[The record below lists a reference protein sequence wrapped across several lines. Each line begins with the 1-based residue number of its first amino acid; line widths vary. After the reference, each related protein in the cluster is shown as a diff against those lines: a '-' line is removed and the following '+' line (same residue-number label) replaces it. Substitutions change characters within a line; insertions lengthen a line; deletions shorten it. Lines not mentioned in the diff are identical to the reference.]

1 LADLQRQTARH
12 DALDT
17 LNSQGSAPLTLG
29 SPFVS
34 ATATVFLIAFLMAF
48 AVLML
53 AGMASLPYL
62 NGDVTLADRDYLKA
76 NCNICKGQKGDKG
89 DQGMQGISGTSG
101 QSGAKGDKG
110 DPGTNAVC
118 LPNPLYPCAKGDKG
132 DKGDT
137 GPTGPTGVGTKG
149 DQGDSGPTGPTGA
162 TGATGAQGVPGATGA
177 TGPQGEQGV
186 PGPPFNGN
194 ATFESVNVTG
204 PVHCE
209 VPIDQSCIGEGGC
222 FNFSLCNITTEGI
235 TIEGIT
241 TAPYFQ
247 LGGVNSTFPVTF
259 QVGNTGSPYHT
270 AVFGRR
276 FGVSPPAYQL
286 ALFQTYATN
295 VLIESA
301 QFLTLRSIF
310 DVNVI
315 SESGAVNFVSQAGS
329 MTFNSVTDMYFIVA
343 GLTNVMKMAPA
354 VYFNVSTTYMDVS
367 VQYISNSIPLE
378 PVRFEDSDGVSFN
391 NTFLFNGGTASQT
404 YDCGLPGVLILND
417 TVVINGDLILRG
429 TLYASN
435 NYSVCPFPL
444 PVIPSDGRVKRRIR
458 DADTAEAYERITKK
472 MPIKSFRYTDEY
484 LSTPG
489 RPAHIGNG
497 TYVGVIAQD
506 MTRDFGY
513 MVSKGPG
520 KVGDRELHDMHH
532 IHPDLLYGELVA
544 TLQHIRKLHERLADR
559 VEYMERQVSR
569 TTMDAYH
576 RGKSVLGRKL
586 EQGKDAVQSAESQV
600 NKAISFLHSR
610 LERLERS
617 VTVD

>member
-1 LADLQRQTARH
+1 MADLQRLTSQREAVE
-12 DALDT
+12 T
-17 LNSQGSAPLTLG
+17 LNSQGTGPLTMG
-29 SPFVS
+29 SPFVN

-48 AVLML
+48 AMLML
-53 AGMASLPYL
+53 AGMSGLPYL
-62 NGDVTLADRDYLKA
+62 NADVTLADRDYLKA

-89 DQGMQGISGTSG
+89 DTGQQGTSGTSG

-149 DQGDSGPTGPTGA
+149 DQGESGPTGPTGA
-162 TGATGAQGVPGATGA
+162 TGATGPTGAQGAQGIPGE
-177 TGPQGEQGV
+177 TGPTGV
-186 PGPPFNGN
+186 PGPPFSGN

-204 PVHCE
+204 PFHCE
-209 VPIDQSCIGEGGC
+209 VAIDQSCLGEGGC

-247 LGGVNSTFPVTF
+247 LGGVNSTLPVTF
-259 QVGNTGSPYHT
+259 QVGNTGSPYGT

-286 ALFQTYATN
+286 ALFQVYATN
-295 VLIESA
+295 VLIEAA
-301 QFLTLRSIF
+301 QFLTLRSVF
-310 DVNVI
+310 DINII
-315 SESGAVNFVSQAGS
+315 SESGAVNFVSQAAS
-329 MTFNSVTDMYFIVA
+329 MTFNSATDMYFIVS
-343 GLTNVMKMAPA
+343 GLTNVMKMAPS
-354 VYFNVSTTYMDVS
+354 VYFNISAIYMDVS
-367 VQYISNSIPLE
+367 VQYISNSIPLQ

-391 NTFLFNGGTASQT
+391 NTFLFNGGTAAQT
-404 YDCGLPGVLILND
+404 YDCGIPGALILND

-458 DADTAEAYERITKK
+458 EADTAEAYERITKK
-472 MPIKSFRYTDEY
+472 MPVKSFRYTDEY

-489 RPAHIGNG
+489 RPPHIGNG

-506 MTRDFGY
+506 MHRDFAY
-513 MVSKGPG
+513 MVSKAPG
-520 KVGDRELHDMHH
+520 KVGTRELHDMHH
-532 IHPDLLYGELVA
+532 IHPDLLYGEIVA
-544 TLQHIRKLHERLADR
+544 TLQHIRKLHERLEDR
-559 VEYMERQVSR
+559 VEHMERQVSR
-569 TTMDAYH
+569 TAVEAYR
-576 RGKSVLGRKL
+576 RGRSVLGKKL
-586 EQGKDAVQSAESQV
+586 DQGKEVVQSAESQV

-617 VTVD
+617 VTTD